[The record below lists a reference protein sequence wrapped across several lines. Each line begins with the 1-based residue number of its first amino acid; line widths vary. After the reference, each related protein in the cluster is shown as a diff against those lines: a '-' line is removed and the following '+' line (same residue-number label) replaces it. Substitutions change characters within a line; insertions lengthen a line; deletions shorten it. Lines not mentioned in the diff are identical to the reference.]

1 MLFALNEKKKN
12 YLCFSYMLW
21 YKKVDDRFAITW
33 HDLVQ
38 TLKEMNTRKE
48 LMDFLKTLLA
58 TAMVSTSGYVL
69 KLTEIP

>member
-21 YKKVDDRFAITW
+21 YKKVDDRFAITS

>member
-1 MLFALNEKKKN
+1 
-12 YLCFSYMLW
+12 MLW

-48 LMDFLKTLLA
+48 LMDFLKTLLV

>member
-1 MLFALNEKKKN
+1 
-12 YLCFSYMLW
+12 MLW
-21 YKKVDDRFAITW
+21 YKKVDDRFAITL

-48 LMDFLKTLLA
+48 LRDFLKTLLA